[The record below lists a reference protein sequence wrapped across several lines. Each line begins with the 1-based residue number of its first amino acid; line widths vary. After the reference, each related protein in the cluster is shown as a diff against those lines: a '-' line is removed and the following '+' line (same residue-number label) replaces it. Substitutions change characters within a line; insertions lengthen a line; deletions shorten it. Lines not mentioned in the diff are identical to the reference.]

1 MVELLDRPSVLHK
14 PVRQV
19 VEHGGMSRQL
29 PGSTKIVGVPGNPT
43 PKMPGPDPVD
53 HDPGGQGVFL
63 VHNPL
68 GKGQPALAFAC
79 GEWTRVHSSKGFG
92 GAQATGTHRIPLG
105 IDATSVINNIRIKIT
120 LCPRIIRYVQST
132 LNISHNY
139 GLPRKNSM
147 RKRLYPIEFDTVTD
161 QVFKNARLGGFVS
174 WIQTVVP
181 DLGISTLHL
190 FQLVDLLL
198 KFLFLF
204 FV

>member
-1 MVELLDRPSVLHK
+1 
-14 PVRQV
+14 
-19 VEHGGMSRQL
+19 
-29 PGSTKIVGVPGNPT
+29 
-43 PKMPGPDPVD
+43 
-53 HDPGGQGVFL
+53 
-63 VHNPL
+63 
-68 GKGQPALAFAC
+68 
-79 GEWTRVHSSKGFG
+79 
-92 GAQATGTHRIPLG
+92 
-105 IDATSVINNIRIKIT
+105 
-120 LCPRIIRYVQST
+120 
-132 LNISHNY
+132 
-139 GLPRKNSM
+139 M